1 MQAEFIDNLKSLIA
15 KGADKALLISATGTG
30 KTYASAFA
38 VRELKAKKALFIVHR
53 EQIAKQAMKSYNIVF
68 NSRKKTA
75 LLSSNS
81 KDTDGAELIF
91 ATMQTVCKEE
101 YLSRFKKDEF
111 DVIVIDEA
119 HHAGAGSYEKIM
131 NYFEPGILYL
141 GMTASPER
149 TDDIDIFKLFDY
161 HIAYEIRLQQA
172 LEHDFLC
179 PFHYFGITDLVDVN
193 YEKLELSD
201 FNLLCSEKRASFIME
216 QMEFYSYSGD
226 KPRGLIFALEGYR
239 KRTIRHIQQIW

>member
-1 MQAEFIDNLKSLIA
+1 M
-15 KGADKALLISATGTG
+15 
-30 KTYASAFA
+30 
-38 VRELKAKKALFIVHR
+38 
-53 EQIAKQAMKSYNIVF
+53 
-68 NSRKKTA
+68 
-75 LLSSNS
+75 
-81 KDTDGAELIF
+81 
-91 ATMQTVCKEE
+91 
-101 YLSRFKKDEF
+101 
-111 DVIVIDEA
+111 IVIDEA

-201 FNLLCSEKRASFIME
+201 FNLLCSEKGPHLSWSKWSFTHTQVISQE
-216 QMEFYSYSGD
+216 VLS
-226 KPRGLIFALEGYR
+226 LL
-239 KRTIRHIQQIW
+239 